1 MGAYSVARRL
11 CVLVLVAAA
20 HLTALLLVATLTR
33 SERLNLS
40 AQADAL
46 LVVLLAPE
54 QPPVPQRTPRQ
65 PLRVASSSRNPP
77 VTTVPP
83 TGNAPATATATDAIT
98 IDWAAE
104 ATRAARVQAE
114 TDEQARRRAAALATP
129 HDPAFNPAPHPPKF
143 HWDPVGTNRVVQ
155 LEGGGTLIRLN
166 DNCALVI
173 YVLIPLAGCTLGK
186 IPARGDLFEHMR
198 DAPEFGAWKDR

>member
-33 SERLNLS
+33 SERLHLS

-46 LVVLLAPE
+46 LVVLLPPE

-65 PLRVASSSRNPP
+65 PLPVASSSRNPP
-77 VTTVPP
+77 VTAVPP
-83 TGNAPATATATDAIT
+83 TGNGPAAPAATNAIT

-104 ATRAARVQAE
+104 ATRAARVLAD
-114 TDEQARRRAAALATP
+114 TDELARRRAAALAAL
-129 HDPAFNPAPHPPKF
+129 HDPAFDPAPHPPKF

-173 YVLIPLAGCTLGK
+173 YVVIPLAGCTLGK
-186 IPARGDLFEHMR
+186 IPARDDLFEHMR